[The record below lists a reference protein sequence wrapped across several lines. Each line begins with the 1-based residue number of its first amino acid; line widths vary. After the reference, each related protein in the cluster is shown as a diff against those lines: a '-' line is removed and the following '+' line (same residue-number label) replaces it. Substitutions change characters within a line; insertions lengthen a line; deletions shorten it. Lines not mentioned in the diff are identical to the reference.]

1 MTNKQVARVLRETG
15 ALIELTGGNAFRAR
29 AYTNGALTI
38 DRLEEPVTDVVA
50 RGELATVPGIG
61 AGLAAQIEELLER
74 GSFEMLDEMLAD
86 IPPGLV
92 EILRVKGIGA
102 KKARTLWQSLGI
114 TTLEELEEAASI
126 GRLAGI
132 PGFGKKTQETVLE
145 NVRMYRSFRSHRRYA
160 DAITLAEPFQKT
172 LAGVDG
178 VAEVSIT
185 GDLRRK
191 METVASADYVVAA
204 DDIDLAA
211 RQLTDTLQLES
222 TSSTGEEA
230 VLTGR
235 LSEGLAVTVLIVPR
249 AQFGSSLWRTT
260 GSVDHCTAFIE
271 RFDTPAP
278 TPDEDRIYATAGIVP
293 IPPELR
299 ENRGEI
305 EAAAAGVLPE
315 LIRVEDLRG
324 VLHNHSTYSDGTHTL
339 RQMAEAVRARGYSYF
354 GICDH
359 SRSLTIG

>member
-1 MTNKQVARVLRETG
+1 
-15 ALIELTGGNAFRAR
+15 
-29 AYTNGALTI
+29 
-38 DRLEEPVTDVVA
+38 
-50 RGELATVPGIG
+50 
-61 AGLAAQIEELLER
+61 
-74 GSFEMLDEMLAD
+74 
-86 IPPGLV
+86 
-92 EILRVKGIGA
+92 
-102 KKARTLWQSLGI
+102 
-114 TTLEELEEAASI
+114 
-126 GRLAGI
+126 
-132 PGFGKKTQETVLE
+132 
-145 NVRMYRSFRSHRRYA
+145 
-160 DAITLAEPFQKT
+160 PFQKT
-172 LAGVDG
+172 LAGVEG

-299 ENRGEI
+299 
-305 EAAAAGVLPE
+305 
-315 LIRVEDLRG
+315 
-324 VLHNHSTYSDGTHTL
+324 
-339 RQMAEAVRARGYSYF
+339 
-354 GICDH
+354 
-359 SRSLTIG
+359 